1 MTKTKKR
8 QLVKLLNQ
16 AIEEGEFQIWA
27 EDTETS
33 LGAVE
38 SIWAQR
44 GLPLSGDI
52 WKHTSHSHTY
62 ATVHEDRWGDIAD
75 DAIVQLGYVTDQN
88 PPELEEAI

>member
-1 MTKTKKR
+1 MTTAKKR

-27 EDTETS
+27 EQGDW

-38 SIWAQR
+38 TSWAQR

-52 WKHTSHSHTY
+52 WRHTNHCHTY
-62 ATVHEDRWGDIAD
+62 ATVQEDRWGDIAD
-75 DAIVQLGYVTDQN
+75 DAIVQLGYVTDPN
-88 PPELEEAI
+88 PPEPEQAI